1 MPGQVWQDIFER
13 QWKSSRHLWDRKIFV
28 MGDTLRLVTTANEFG
43 DKLDW
48 VEQVIKETNKT
59 IGEYNLRVQKEEQR
73 RIESNVTCETM

>member
-1 MPGQVWQDIFER
+1 
-13 QWKSSRHLWDRKIFV
+13 V